1 MSRVLDFFRGEIQLV
16 IFAYSI
22 DKIGRIKILIRL
34 RKYQRNIDMNT
45 VRKKEF
51 TIKNIIKGRHTVN
64 SAIVTLIG

>member
-34 RKYQRNIDMNT
+34 RKHQRNIDMNT